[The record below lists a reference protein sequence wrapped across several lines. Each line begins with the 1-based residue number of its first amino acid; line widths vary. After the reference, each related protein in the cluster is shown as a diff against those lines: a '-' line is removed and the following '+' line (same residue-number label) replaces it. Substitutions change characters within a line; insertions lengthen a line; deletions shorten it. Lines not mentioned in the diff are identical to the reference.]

1 MTRVVMSMGPVPEMF
16 RIAQTSIRDGI
27 QAVMAPRA
35 RAAQATC
42 HRAGLRYISNISILT
57 VSSAIAPATALA
69 TNCLVSNAP
78 LSQQK
83 PCHDLKTALP
93 VVGALTVIALL
104 VSPDVGL
111 TVRRLGLVLATEA
124 GIVATIAVLIAFML
138 RRTRAFSCLPIP
150 QAVVGTIL
158 KSVVDCHIVIGPR
171 LSTLVIVIAVIAVG
185 ITIVLI
191 ALVVSRLI
199 GTAVALIVG
208 LQAILVSA
216 IIRAVG
222 LSMAKAL
229 LVHEV
234 VRIVLAV
241 GPVVVL
247 TLLCNG
253 GLRRDETG
261 DGDRKSKHPYC
272 FSYIE
277 FHLRLLIVLLR
288 TLETALA

>member
-158 KSVVDCHIVIGPR
+158 PMQLRASTYRTNSLSQPSF
-171 LSTLVIVIAVIAVG
+171 STLVRLQRAGKAF
-185 ITIVLI
+185 TVLI
-191 ALVVSRLI
+191 FEW
-199 GTAVALIVG
+199 
-208 LQAILVSA
+208 
-216 IIRAVG
+216 
-222 LSMAKAL
+222 AKL
-229 LVHEV
+229 
-234 VRIVLAV
+234 
-241 GPVVVL
+241 
-247 TLLCNG
+247 NSF
-253 GLRRDETG
+253 
-261 DGDRKSKHPYC
+261 KS
-272 FSYIE
+272 
-277 FHLRLLIVLLR
+277 
-288 TLETALA
+288 